1 MLSWRHW
8 CLVVR
13 TSASTRR
20 LNWRLSHV
28 VQRVVVLQRII
39 SKCIF
44 GLILSPGVQS
54 LVPRS
59 GVPSLRFIFLHIKL
73 RNSKFY
79 ISVLK
84 RWQPLRPS
92 DRRLVALFHLVR
104 VLKLLCFDGLIHIN
118 LWISDNLIHRLVFRC
133 CVLELLCRRLRCLIP
148 QKRWNTLSLLD
159 WERRLFSRH
168 IH

>member
-1 MLSWRHW
+1 MLSWCHRG
-8 CLVVR
+8 LVVR

-20 LNWRLSHV
+20 LNWRLSPV

-39 SKCIF
+39 SRCIF
-44 GLILSPGVQS
+44 GLILYPGVQS
-54 LVPRS
+54 LVPSS

-73 RNSKFY
+73 RNSKFH

-84 RWQPLRPS
+84 RRQPLWPS
-92 DRRLVALFHLVR
+92 DRRLVALFYLIR
-104 VLKLLCFDGLIHIN
+104 VLELWCFDGLIHIN

-133 CVLELLCRRLRCLIP
+133 SVLKLLCRRLRCLIP
-148 QKRWNTLSLLD
+148 HKRWNTFSLLD
-159 WERRLFSRH
+159 WERRLFSRC